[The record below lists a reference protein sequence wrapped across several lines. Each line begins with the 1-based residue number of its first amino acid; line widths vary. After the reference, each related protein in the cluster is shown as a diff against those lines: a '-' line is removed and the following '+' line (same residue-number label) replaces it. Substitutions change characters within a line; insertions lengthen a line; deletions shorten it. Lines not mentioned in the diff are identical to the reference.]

1 MNINRIL
8 ISQPA
13 PTTEKNPF
21 TDIATK
27 HKVTFDFMPLINIQ
41 PVELKEYRAQRVD
54 ILAHQAIIFT
64 SKNAIDYFFT
74 LTTEDRITIPESMKY
89 FCTTETI
96 ALYLQKYIVYRK
108 RKIHFAQNS
117 FQSLVELLAKNKDLK
132 YIFPLNDSH
141 KEEQIITLNNNGVTF
156 SKLIVSH
163 TVPADLSN
171 VKLNDYQIVALYSP
185 AEVKTLAGNFDLVNS
200 DVKIATFGLLTAKEI
215 FETAM
220 TTVDIAAPS
229 PKFPSIATALDKFL
243 IANSKNV
250 DVEEFA
256 LRTAPVI
263 PQFSCTSKTRKP
275 RPATAVAK

>member
-13 PTTEKNPF
+13 PSSEKNPF
-21 TDIATK
+21 NDIAIK
-27 HKVTFDFMPLINIQ
+27 HKVKFDFIPLVNIQ
-41 PVELKEYRAQRVD
+41 PVDLKELRAQRVD
-54 ILAHQAIIFT
+54 ILNHDAIIFT

-74 LTTEDRITIPESMKY
+74 LSTEDRVAIPETMKY

-108 RKIHFAQNS
+108 RKINFAQNS
-117 FQSLVELLAKNKDLK
+117 FQSLVELVAKHKELK

-141 KEEQIITLNNNGVTF
+141 KEELITALTNNGIKF

-163 TVPADLSN
+163 TVPADLAN
-171 VKLNDYQIVALYSP
+171 MKLEDYQIVALYSP
-185 AEVKTLAGNFDLVNS
+185 AEVKTLAKQFDLINCNT
-200 DVKIATFGLLTAKEI
+200 KIATFGTLTAKEI
-215 FETAM
+215 FDTAL

-229 PKFPSIATALDKFL
+229 PKFPSIITAIDKFL
-243 IANSKNV
+243 VAHNKNE

-263 PQFSCTSKTRKP
+263 PQINCINKIRKN
-275 RPATAVAK
+275 RATK

>member
-21 TDIATK
+21 NDIEIK
-27 HKVTFDFMPLINIQ
+27 HNVKFDFMPIINIQ
-41 PVELKEYRAQRVD
+41 PVELKELRAQRID
-54 ILAHQAIIFT
+54 ILKHEAIIFT

-108 RKIHFAQNS
+108 RKINFAQNS
-117 FQSLVELLAKNKDLK
+117 FQSLVELIAKHKELK

-141 KEEQIITLNNNGVTF
+141 KEEQITALSNNGIDF

-171 VKLNDYQIVALYSP
+171 IKLDDYQIVALYSP
-185 AEVKTLAGNFDLVNS
+185 AEVKTLAKHFDLNS
-200 DVKIATFGLLTAKEI
+200 AKTKIATFGMLTAKEI
-215 FETAM
+215 FDTAL

-229 PKFPSIATALDKFL
+229 PKFPSIVTAIDKFL
-243 IANSKNV
+243 VAHNKNE

-256 LRTAPVI
+256 MRVAPVL
-263 PQFSCTSKTRKP
+263 PQINCNTKTR
-275 RPATAVAK
+275 RTRATK

>member
-21 TDIATK
+21 NDIAIK
-27 HKVTFDFMPLINIQ
+27 HNVKIDFMPIINIQ
-41 PVELKEYRAQRVD
+41 PVELKELRAQRID
-54 ILAHQAIIFT
+54 ILKHDAIIFT

-74 LTTEDRITIPESMKY
+74 LTTEDRVVIPETMKY

-108 RKIHFAQNS
+108 RKINFAQNS
-117 FQSLVELLAKNKDLK
+117 FQSLVELIAKHKELK
-132 YIFPLNDSH
+132 FIFPLNDSH
-141 KEEQIITLNNNGVTF
+141 KEEQITALTNNGINF

-171 VKLNDYQIVALYSP
+171 VNLDDYQIVALYSP
-185 AEVKTLAGNFDLVNS
+185 AEVKTLAKQFDLKS
-200 DVKIATFGLLTAKEI
+200 DKTKIATFGTLTAREI
-215 FETAM
+215 FDTAL

-229 PKFPSIATALDKFL
+229 PKFPSIVTAIDKFL
-243 IANSKNV
+243 IAHNKNE

-256 LRTAPVI
+256 LRTAPEL
-263 PQFSCTSKTRKP
+263 PQINCVNKTRKT
-275 RPATAVAK
+275 RVTK

>member
-21 TDIATK
+21 NDIAIK

-41 PVELKEYRAQRVD
+41 PVDIKEFRAQRIDV
-54 ILAHQAIIFT
+54 LAHQAIIFT

-74 LTTEDRITIPESMKY
+74 LTTADRITIPETMKY

-108 RKIHFAQNS
+108 RKINFAQNS
-117 FQSLVELLAKNKDLK
+117 FQSLVELIAKHKDLK

-141 KEEQIITLNNNGVTF
+141 KEEQITALSNNGIDF

-163 TVPADLSN
+163 TVPADLSEM
-171 VKLNDYQIVALYSP
+171 KITDYQIIALYSP
-185 AEVKTLAGNFDLVNS
+185 AEVKTLAGKFDLTNT
-200 DVKIATFGLLTAKEI
+200 DVKIATFGQLTAKEI
-215 FETAM
+215 FDTAQ

-229 PKFPSIATALDKFL
+229 PKFPSIATAIDKFL
-243 IANSKNV
+243 IANSKNN

-256 LRTAPVI
+256 LRAPPVI
-263 PQFSCTSKTRKP
+263 QQISCSSKIRKS
-275 RPATAVAK
+275 RVGATK